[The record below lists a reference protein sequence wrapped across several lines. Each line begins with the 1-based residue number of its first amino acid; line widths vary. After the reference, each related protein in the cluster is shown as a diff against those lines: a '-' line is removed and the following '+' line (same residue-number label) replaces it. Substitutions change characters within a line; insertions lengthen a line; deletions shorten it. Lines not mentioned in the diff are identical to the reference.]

1 MRFFKLIV
9 LVFIFLSCREKREST
24 RPHYAEIVEAVY
36 TSVNIKPQ
44 DVYKVN
50 ASVSGYL
57 EVVNVKEGDE
67 VTKGDLLFVISNKPF
82 EINEKNAEL
91 TLQFLKD
98 SYSGKANV
106 IDEMRLNLK
115 SALLKFEND
124 SLNYS
129 RYIELDKKNSCSK
142 VEFDNARVI
151 YQVSKNNFQSLKT
164 QISRKEKELKNQ
176 LIQSRNNLSLSVLK
190 TGDFFIRSTIDGR
203 VYQINKEIGELVSMQ
218 EPLAIVGAT
227 NYFAEMLIDE
237 VDISKVELG
246 QKVLITLEA
255 YKNQVFE
262 AEITEIAP
270 KMDEKNQTF
279 KIQARFTNPPKKLY
293 MGLSGE
299 GNIVVNEKKKALV
312 IPREY
317 LMSGSYVNT
326 EAGKVKVKTGLSDWD
341 FVEILSGINE
351 STILY
356 KSEQ

>member
-9 LVFIFLSCREKREST
+9 LLFIFLGCREKRESI
-24 RPHYAEIVEAVY
+24 RPHYANMIEAVY
-36 TSVNIKPQ
+36 SSVKIQPQ

-50 ASVSGYL
+50 ASISGYL
-57 EVVNVKEGDE
+57 DVANVKEGDR
-67 VTKGDLLFVISNKPF
+67 VKKGDVLFVISNKP
-82 EINEKNAEL
+82 IQLNEKNAEL
-91 TLQFLKD
+91 ALQFLKD
-98 SYSGKANV
+98 SYSGQANL

-115 SALLKFEND
+115 SARIKFEND

-129 RYIELDKKNSCSK
+129 RFIELDRKNACSK
-142 VEFDNARVI
+142 AELDNSRVI
-151 YQVSKNNFQSLKT
+151 YEVSKNNFQSLKT

-176 LIQSRNNLSLSVLK
+176 LNQSRNNLSMSSLK
-190 TGDFFIRSTIDGR
+190 TGDYFIRSTIDGC
-203 VYQINKEIGELVSMQ
+203 VFQINKAIGELVSLQ
-218 EPLAIVGAT
+218 EPLAIVGAD
-227 NYFAEMLIDE
+227 NYIVEMLIDE
-237 VDISKVELG
+237 VDISKVAIG

-255 YKNQVFE
+255 YRNQVFE
-262 AEITEIAP
+262 AKLTEIAP

-279 KIQARFTNPPKKLY
+279 KIEARFTNPPKKLY

-299 GNIVVNEKKKALV
+299 GNIVINEKKKALV

-317 LMSGSYVNT
+317 LMSGSYVHT